1 MNEEFFS
8 DLRLQLESDRDH
20 PDAVAAVLILISRS
34 ESPSILYAR
43 RALHL
48 RSHPGEIC
56 FPGGKREEFDE
67 NLWATALR
75 ETQEEIGL
83 PASEIEYLGSLEPAK
98 TRAGTQVIPFVASFN
113 ANYPVAPF
121 LEELDLLFNIPI
133 VDFRNGL
140 KVCDDHF
147 EHNGLSYYLPVY
159 QYDQHRIWGFTAIV
173 TQQLLKHLKF

>member
-1 MNEEFFS
+1 MSDELFS
-8 DLRLQLESDRDH
+8 RLKLQLLSDKDH
-20 PDAVAAVLILISRS
+20 PDAIAAVLILISRS
-34 ESPSILYAR
+34 ENPAILYAR

-56 FPGGKREEFDE
+56 FPGGKKEEFDE

-83 PASEIEYLGSLEPAK
+83 PASEIEFLGSLDVAR

-113 ANYPVAPF
+113 ADYPVEPF
-121 LEELDLLFNIPI
+121 LEELDLLFHVPI

-140 KVCDDHF
+140 KVGDDHF

-159 QYDQHRIWGFTAIV
+159 QYNQHRIWGFTAIV
-173 TQQLLKHLKF
+173 TRQLLNHLQF